1 MIEGPREEMYV
12 EDLKGAL
19 EEYHQISRE
28 LMRITSEKLKCAR
41 LVKSLLAVMKI
52 QMGDTRTRD
61 LLEKHGLAEKVRPFF
76 TIETLHT
83 AGART
88 VVRRRRGEKKTVDP
102 AAILAKG
109 TLVRMT
115 SGRYEGYTGVVA
127 SAQAKE
133 SGRGLD
139 VTYFLTL
146 EGPKGDRKRTS
157 VKHGTLNK
165 TWHVVS

>member
-1 MIEGPREEMYV
+1 MLEGPREELYV

-19 EEYHQISRE
+19 DEYHQVNKE
-28 LMRITSEKLKCAR
+28 LMKITAEKQKRAR
-41 LVKSLLAVMKI
+41 LVKSLLSVMKI
-52 QMGDTRTRD
+52 QVGDARTRD
-61 LLEKHGLAEKVRPFF
+61 LLEKHGLSEAVRPFF

-88 VVRRRRGEKKTVDP
+88 VVRRRRGEKKPVDP

-109 TLVRMT
+109 TPVRMT
-115 SGRYEGYTGVVA
+115 SGRYDGYTGVVA
-127 SAQAKE
+127 STQAKE

-139 VTYFLTL
+139 VTYFLNL
-146 EGPKGDRKRTS
+146 VGPRGDRKRTS

-165 TWHVVS
+165 TWSVAS

>member
-1 MIEGPREEMYV
+1 MIEGAREELYV
-12 EDLKGAL
+12 EDLKTAL
-19 EEYHQISRE
+19 EEYYQIDRE
-28 LMRITSEKLKCAR
+28 LLKIAAEKQKRAK

-52 QMGDTRTRD
+52 QVGDARTRD
-61 LLEKHGLAEKVRPFF
+61 LLEKHGLAETVRPFF

-83 AGART
+83 AGAKT
-88 VVRRRRGEKKTVDP
+88 VVRRRRGEKKVVDP

-109 TLVRMT
+109 TRVKMM
-115 SGRYEGYTGVVA
+115 SGRYQGYTGVVA

-139 VTYFLTL
+139 VTYFLNL
-146 EGPKGDRKRTS
+146 VGPRGDRKRTS

-165 TWHVVS
+165 TWSVDH